1 MRFPWDKKLDE
12 AVREQRGKLAEAVVR
27 NDRVRHR
34 LALKAS
40 ERPVSDMLNDMFSRL
55 DGTQSHD

>member
-12 AVREQRGKLAEAVVR
+12 EVREQRGKLAEAVVR

-40 ERPVSDMLNDMFSRL
+40 ERPVSDMLNGMFSRL
-55 DGTQSHD
+55 DEVKHRD